1 MTPQTIDGFEVRCV
15 VVKQDGSLFQ
25 VGISTRRTED
35 SEDPRTW
42 NIPGERYF
50 ASPEEALRYGRYVLL
65 GISNVARDGKPLFT
79 VV

>member
-1 MTPQTIDGFEVRCV
+1 M
-15 VVKQDGSLFQ
+15 VVKQESSLFQ
-25 VGISTRRTED
+25 VGISTRRAQE

-42 NIPGERYF
+42 DIPGERYF

-65 GISNVARDGKPLFT
+65 GISGVGRDGKPLFT